1 MLYATTTEKAA
12 KCKDPTEILGDVEE
26 ADSNSNG
33 GNAEP
38 GPAAIKSSGFGGLG
52 LEGMVGMDEPVVGT
66 TPPGDGNKGA
76 ISGDNSWKGDIGGS
90 NIDTG
95 EAEIVEVSELS

>member
-1 MLYATTTEKAA
+1 M
-12 KCKDPTEILGDVEE
+12 EE